1 MLTRPRL
8 FKTRRKRPIPDGWA
22 TGDDITSFDV
32 TISSESLYPGSN
44 SLSLNESG
52 ELALF
57 GGADGV
63 AGVYSVL
70 KQKVVDVLK
79 VGTPITATAWW
90 GSKAIVGTSAGT
102 IKIFENGEE
111 VAQLGDH
118 AGPVTSI
125 ALHPSGAILASGG
138 SDKRFIFYDLS
149 SVKVVSQVYTEAE
162 ISCSAFHV
170 DGVLFFTGGPDGKI
184 RIFDVKTGSSM
195 AVLDTTGPVRSLAF
209 SENGTWFAVAEN
221 GSSSVAVWDLRKQAP
236 IKQIDVGS
244 PVDSVHWDY
253 TGQFLATAGSGSVTV
268 QQYTK
273 SSKSWSE
280 PVRKAVAARDVAWG
294 ANASSLIALT
304 PQGGLSVLGPAV
316 A

>member
-1 MLTRPRL
+1 M
-8 FKTRRKRPIPDGWA
+8 
-22 TGDDITSFDV
+22 
-32 TISSESLYPGSN
+32 
-44 SLSLNESG
+44 
-52 ELALF
+52 LF

-63 AGVYSVL
+63 AGSYSLL

-79 VGTPITATAWW
+79 AGNPITATAWW
-90 GSKAIVGTSAGT
+90 GSKAVVGTSAGT
-102 IKIFENGEE
+102 IKIFEDGEE
-111 VAQLGDH
+111 IAQLGDH

-149 SVKVVSQVYTEAE
+149 SLKVVSQVYTEAE

-170 DGVLFFTGGPDGKI
+170 DGVLFFTGSLDGKI

-209 SENGTWFAVAEN
+209 SENGTWFAVAEK

-304 PQGGLSVLGPAV
+304 PEGGLSILGSVV